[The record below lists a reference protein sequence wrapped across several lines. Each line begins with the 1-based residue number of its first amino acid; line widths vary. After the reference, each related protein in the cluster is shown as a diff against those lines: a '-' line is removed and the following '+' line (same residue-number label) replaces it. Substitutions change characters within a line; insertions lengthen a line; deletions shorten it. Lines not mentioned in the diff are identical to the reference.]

1 MTDERLGLPS
11 GSDPAF
17 GKCPGKRR
25 LLSTLNGTIVEQP
38 DEETLTGT
46 KIHEAFRTENTLNL
60 SPDEHET
67 YENGLKFLNDLTTA
81 WTVDV
86 NERDPKSPCGS
97 EGEREIRLWMHHPD
111 TLDPVC
117 SGQLDRHYLKGKH
130 ALIVDFKTGWGTYVP
145 RTNVSMQLRVYAV
158 LLWIEHPE
166 LEHIRVAFAKPMS
179 YKGGTNDF
187 TDYTVNDLRMSE
199 QAIRFFLWESAQEDA
214 ERRPG
219 VWCRYCPGK
228 SHCPEAGAMSLL
240 PSAISKTPLKLKRG
254 QEVSVE
260 HLGPQD
266 LLRIHKASVVIKK
279 ILEAVSDRL
288 KGFTDEE
295 LEPLGLTHGKAT
307 ETMQWHNPKAVFDF
321 LTKNEGWTDEDAW
334 AAFDVAWGKL
344 VAVTMKQ
351 KGLNE
356 DDAKAILK
364 DDMRELFSIKEGER
378 RLKMLK

>member
-1 MTDERLGLPS
+1 MIDERLGLPS

-25 LLSTLNGTIVEQP
+25 LLATLNGTIVEQP

-46 KIHEAFRTENTLNL
+46 KIHEAFKTENTLML
-60 SPDEHET
+60 SAEET
-67 YENGLKFLNDLTTA
+67 ETFNKGVEFCNRLVSEWCPPSECFT
-81 WTVDV
+81 
-86 NERDPKSPCGS
+86 

-117 SGQLDRHYLKGKH
+117 SGQLDRHFICGKN
-130 ALIVDFKTGWGTYVP
+130 AIIVDLKSGWGTYVP

-166 LEHIRVAFAKPMS
+166 LERIRVAFAKPMS
-179 YKGGTNDF
+179 YRGGTNDF

-240 PSAISKTPLKLKRG
+240 PSAITKTPLKLKRG

-260 HLGPQD
+260 HLGPED

-279 ILEAVSDRL
+279 ILDAVSNRL
-288 KGFTDEE
+288 KGFTDEQ
-295 LEPLGLTHGKAT
+295 LAPLGLMHGKAR
-307 ETMQWHNPKAVFDF
+307 EIMRWPNPQALYEY
-321 LTKNEGWTDEDAW
+321 LTNTEGWLPEDAW
-334 AAFDVAWGKL
+334 QAFDVAWGKL

-351 KGLNE
+351 KGLGE
-356 DDAKAILK
+356 EAAKAILK
-364 DDMRELFSIKEGER
+364 DDLHELFQIGEGER
-378 RLKMLK
+378 GLKALKQ